1 MLKTE
6 DWILPSVSISI
17 SSFSAVGKIMAVL
30 MQSRWPGFTFDPSS
44 PSYLF
49 SLVLRV
55 AGKETTWMS
64 LLASVYILPKVTGTN
79 WHILRSRNQG
89 KIRISWKNKYTLMS
103 AGPGLVVGAV
113 KQLQNP
119 SRFFSTLLCPLHW
132 WNLTACIII
141 LSDRMIL
148 RQMNR
153 IIQYICTM
161 KGTIKMFKS
170 WSSKDPKNW
179 DSLP

>member
-1 MLKTE
+1 MNLTFGLNI
-6 DWILPSVSISI
+6 DI
-17 SSFSAVGKIMAVL
+17 VL
-30 MQSRWPGFTFDPSS
+30 
-44 PSYLF
+44 
-49 SLVLRV
+49 
-55 AGKETTWMS
+55 
-64 LLASVYILPKVTGTN
+64 
-79 WHILRSRNQG
+79 LRSRRNHGGLDAEPVAGLHLRSLLPLLLALLSLEGGRQG
-89 KIRISWKNKYTLMS
+89 DKYTLMS

-132 WNLTACIII
+132 WKLTACIII
-141 LSDRMIL
+141 LSDWMIL

-170 WSSKDPKNW
+170 
-179 DSLP
+179 